1 MTDRFLLERE
11 LKQIIEESL
20 GESLIFGTRMTSYED
35 HAGEPAVSI
44 AVAMKTS
51 KDIPDA
57 RAQSELTHKLRSAL
71 AEHSDARFPYLY
83 FDALDNIRVAD
94 EDDEFGAAPETTVG
108 N

>member
-1 MTDRFLLERE
+1 MTDRFETERQ

-20 GESLIFGTRMTSYED
+20 GESLISGTQMTSYRD

-57 RAQSELTHKLRSAL
+57 RAQEELTHKLQTAL
-71 AEHSDARFPYLY
+71 AELGDVRFPYLY

-94 EDDEFGAAPETTVG
+94 EDDEFGAAPDTTVG